1 MHRLMNLLIFKVN
14 QLGDN
19 VVFLPLVQQLAAH
32 FPHWRIT
39 VMTSPAATPLYEV
52 ACPAARLLSF
62 NTQDFNS
69 SWKNPARLA
78 RLLRITRALKP
89 DTCLLGNDQ
98 GNAAHFIAR
107 LSGAALCVGPHVPE
121 RRLGFLLH
129 HREPLI
135 ETDSAARQ
143 NWRIAQAM
151 LARLGHPA
159 LPDAIPAPDLSAF
172 GREGHGAI
180 AIHAGAS
187 RAYKRWPLERFI
199 ALANKLEDTHP
210 VLWFDQNEA
219 GEEMLAPRIRRVTPG
234 SLHDFIRHLAGARHF
249 IGNNSGPMNLASA
262 LGIPGTIFNGPSR
275 PNWDPMWHSEKFDL
289 LRDAALAC
297 QPCDLFSRPVNH
309 CQNTFHPMAC
319 MDRWSVDEVHQRVLA
334 RLE

>member
-1 MHRLMNLLIFKVN
+1 MNLLIFKVN

-19 VVFLPLVQQLAAH
+19 VVYLPLVQQLATR

-39 VMTSPAATPLYEV
+39 VMTSPAAAPLYEV
-52 ACPAARLLSF
+52 ACPQTSVLSHA
-62 NTQDFNS
+62 TQDFNA
-69 SWKNPARLA
+69 SWKNPARLT
-78 RLLRITRALKP
+78 RLLRAARATKP

-98 GNAAHFIAR
+98 GNAAHLIAR
-107 LSGAALCVGPHVPE
+107 LSGASLCIGPRVPE

-151 LARLGHPA
+151 LTRLGQPP

-172 GREGHGAI
+172 GRESHHAI

-199 ALANKLEDTHP
+199 ALANRLADTHP

-219 GEEMLAPRIRRVTPG
+219 AETLLDPRVRRVTPG
-234 SLHDFIRHLAGARHF
+234 SLHDFIRLLAGARHF

-289 LRDAALAC
+289 LRHPALAC
-297 QPCDLFSRPVNH
+297 QPCDLISHPVNQ
-309 CQNTFHPMAC
+309 CQNTRHPMAC
-319 MDRWSVDEVHQRVLA
+319 MDRWSVNEVHQRVLS
-334 RLE
+334 RL